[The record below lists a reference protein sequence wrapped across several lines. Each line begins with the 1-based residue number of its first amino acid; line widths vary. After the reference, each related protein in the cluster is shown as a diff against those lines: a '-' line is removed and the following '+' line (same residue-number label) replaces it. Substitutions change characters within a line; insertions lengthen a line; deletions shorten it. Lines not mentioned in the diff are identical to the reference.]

1 MPAGMSSGVTQMNGL
16 TMPPGMI
23 MTPDMTRQQ
32 LQDMAAV
39 DTSKV
44 TYSAPADARGDQTL
58 QPTVI
63 DGVKT
68 FDLETS
74 IVQWNILPNVQVA
87 AYAFNRQVPGPR
99 IRLNEGEKV
108 RINVKNNL
116 PDPTSVHWHGLIL
129 PNEMD
134 GPADVTQPPI
144 APGATFT
151 YEFTPQQSGHT
162 STTRTLTPTVSRRG
176 GCTAR

>member
-1 MPAGMSSGVTQMNGL
+1 
-16 TMPPGMI
+16 MI

-44 TYSAPADARGDQTL
+44 TYSAPANARGDQTL

-87 AYAFNRQVPGPR
+87 AYAFNHRCRVP
-99 IRLNEGEKV
+99 
-108 RINVKNNL
+108 
-116 PDPTSVHWHGLIL
+116 
-129 PNEMD
+129 
-134 GPADVTQPPI
+134 
-144 APGATFT
+144 
-151 YEFTPQQSGHT
+151 EFG
-162 STTRTLTPTVSRRG
+162 
-176 GCTAR
+176 